1 VIQARIRNVSVV
13 NGGLNI
19 LKDDGMKMKKH
30 DYACSVNAAI
40 DNLSFSYWLRWIRTN
55 FIHMDKKKHH
65 PVCNSF
71 DHRMLV
77 PAALVLMAEP
87 ILIQEGIKCIFSC

>member
-1 VIQARIRNVSVV
+1 VIKPESEMFLVAKR
-13 NGGLNI
+13 GLNI